1 MKRLARERF
10 PSCFSGVTFL
20 FDIGRVLLDFDFGT
34 SLARLFP
41 PEVANVADRLN
52 LLLERK
58 DELESGRIDVDTYV
72 SWALE
77 VIGSEVTPE
86 GFCHAWQQIFV
97 PNEPMWT
104 AVRKLAADG
113 HRLILFSNIN
123 GIHSPWIFSEFPEFS
138 LFKEAVLSYQTG
150 FIKPQPEIYRH
161 AIGQHGLVAE
171 ETRYV
176 DDLTQNIATG
186 REIGFIC
193 HQYDLN
199 DHAAFETWLADT
211 LVPPH

>member
-1 MKRLARERF
+1 M
-10 PSCFSGVTFL
+10 TFL

-41 PEVANVADRLN
+41 PEVADVAERLN

-58 DELESGRIDVDTYV
+58 DELESGSIDVDTYV

-86 GFCHAWQQIFV
+86 DFCHAWQQIFV
-97 PNEPMWT
+97 PIEPMWKC
-104 AVRKLAADG
+104 VRQLAADG

-123 GIHSPWIFSEFPEFS
+123 GIHSPWVFSEFPEFS
-138 LFKEAVLSYQTG
+138 LFREAVLSYQTG

-161 AIGQHGLVAE
+161 AICQHSLVAE
-171 ETRYV
+171 KTGYI
-176 DDLTQNIATG
+176 DDLPQNIATG
-186 REIGFIC
+186 RELGFIS
-193 HQYDLN
+193 HQYDLH
-199 DHAAFETWLADT
+199 DHAAFEVWLAET
-211 LVPPH
+211 LATSL